1 MKNQLRWAG
10 HVVRM
15 EDERVPKQLLNSELM
30 TGKRPQHKPKKRFK
44 DCIKNNLKAFKI
56 PVENWET
63 LAKSRSEWRQLLKRG
78 AEVSEKERIDRAE
91 LKRTLRK
98 GNMSVL
104 PDDVKSWKCEICAR
118 ILLSKAGYVNH
129 KKLPSRP
136 ADTTCVI
143 CSKKCKTTA
152 GLKWHM
158 VILKKT
164 IPFSS
169 SVNPVTSLGF
179 ICHVCHR
186 PCKSAAGLK
195 SHLRVHGR
203 NFEQQQ

>member
-1 MKNQLRWAG
+1 
-10 HVVRM
+10 
-15 EDERVPKQLLNSELM
+15 
-30 TGKRPQHKPKKRFK
+30 
-44 DCIKNNLKAFKI
+44 
-56 PVENWET
+56 
-63 LAKSRSEWRQLLKRG
+63 
-78 AEVSEKERIDRAE
+78 
-91 LKRTLRK
+91 
-98 GNMSVL
+98 MSVL

-129 KKLPSRP
+129 KKSHEKGLGYANLLPSRP

-152 GLKWHM
+152 GLKRHM
-158 VILKKT
+158 VIPKKT

-169 SVNPVTSLGF
+169 SVNPVISLGF
-179 ICHVCHR
+179 ICLVCHR

>member
-15 EDERVPKQLLNSELM
+15 EDERIPKQLFYGELM

-63 LAKSRSEWRQLLKRG
+63 LAKSRTEWRQLLKRG
-78 AEVSEKERIDRAE
+78 AEFSEKERIDRAE
-91 LKRTLRK
+91 LKRSLRK

-118 ILLSKAGYVNH
+118 ILLSKASYVNH
-129 KKLPSRP
+129 KKSHEKDLGYANLLPS
-136 ADTTCVI
+136 
-143 CSKKCKTTA
+143 
-152 GLKWHM
+152 
-158 VILKKT
+158 
-164 IPFSS
+164 
-169 SVNPVTSLGF
+169 
-179 ICHVCHR
+179 
-186 PCKSAAGLK
+186 
-195 SHLRVHGR
+195 
-203 NFEQQQ
+203 